1 MSDLYDTDV
10 LTWSERQAA
19 LLRRLAAGER
29 VNDQVDWEHVA
40 EEVESVGRS
49 QVDAV
54 ESLLTQILAHRLKE
68 AAWSA
73 SLSVRHWQKERRVFA
88 RQARRKFTESM
99 RNKLD
104 LHELYGDAL
113 LGLPD
118 DMDGQSPQPVPQRCP
133 WTLDE
138 LLNEA

>member
-1 MSDLYDTDV
+1 MGDLYDTDI

-19 LLRRLAAGER
+19 LLRRIAAGER
-29 VNDQVDWEHVA
+29 VNDQVDWENVV

-49 QVDAV
+49 EVSAV
-54 ESLLTQILAHRLKE
+54 ESLLTQTLAHRLKE
-68 AAWSA
+68 AAWPA
-73 SLSVRHWQKERRVFA
+73 SLSVRHWHKERRVFA

-99 RNKLD
+99 RGKLD
-104 LHELYGDAL
+104 LDGLYGDAL

-118 DMDGQSPQPVPQRCP
+118 DMDGQAPQPVPKICP

-138 LLNEA
+138 LLSEE

>member
-19 LLRRLAAGER
+19 LLRRVAAGER

-49 QVDAV
+49 QVDVV

-68 AAWSA
+68 AGWPA
-73 SLSVRHWQKERRVFA
+73 SLSMRHWQKERRVFA

-99 RNKLD
+99 RGKLD
-104 LHELYGDAL
+104 LDELHGDAL

-118 DMDGQSPQPVPQRCP
+118 DMDGQPPQPVSQKCP
-133 WTLDE
+133 WTIDE
-138 LLNEA
+138 LLSEA